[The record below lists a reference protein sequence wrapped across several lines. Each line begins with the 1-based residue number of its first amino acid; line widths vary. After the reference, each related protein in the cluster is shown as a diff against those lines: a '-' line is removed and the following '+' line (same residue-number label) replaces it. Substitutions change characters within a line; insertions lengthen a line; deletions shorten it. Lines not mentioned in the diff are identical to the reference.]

1 MMHGKQ
7 LANEVKM
14 ARVLYRKCGLCS
26 THSFWN
32 LSGINALPK
41 TVAWYDSKRGI
52 LVQYS
57 VTWWTALIN
66 FRTSFINHFT
76 LSCYSRKLFEDW
88 LYHHCKQ
95 SWYFDMTQ
103 CESYCHWFD
112 CFSFFR
118 SSGVVENY
126 QAKLI
131 RDLLSLGVVQKQ
143 TKSPMNGLVLHV
155 KNYLKNQFSTKK
167 LPRLRPS
174 HISPEEHTVK
184 TSVAAS
190 RNIAWFSKR
199 DMQLLHYVKT

>member
-1 MMHGKQ
+1 MHGKQ

-14 ARVLYRKCGLCS
+14 ACVLYRKCGLCS

-41 TVAWYDSKRGI
+41 TVAWYDSKQGI

-155 KNYLKNQFSTKK
+155 KNYLKNQFSTKNTHSIAAK
-167 LPRLRPS
+167 PYFSRRAYGKNIGRS
-174 HISPEEHTVK
+174 VTQHCVIFQTWHA
-184 TSVAAS
+184 VAAL
-190 RNIAWFSKR
+190 F
-199 DMQLLHYVKT
+199 KT